1 VMRINPELEEAILR
15 QALAPELLE
24 AARADGFRTMQE
36 IARDFVRD
44 GIFSIAEYTR
54 ILVL

>member
-1 VMRINPELEEAILR
+1 MRINPELEEAILR

-24 AARADGFRTMQE
+24 AARADGFETMQD
-36 IARDFVRD
+36 IARGFVRD